1 MKSEKIVVFE
11 KLLEEHDSRRLNL
24 FFNSN
29 KLKILSLQQILYDGI
44 HQVEK
49 TNDFAIVPKN
59 IKELKDFVLK
69 NKEKKFILFF
79 DLNIQISKNILFL
92 LRKVEYDIYYL
103 NNYPD
108 IRPYVKSLISH
119 FFFQFLYKLFLI
131 NAPREIYITG
141 SKIPYNRLFPRSS
154 STKINYMQSF
164 DYISHTH
171 EKKHIF
177 FQNEYFVFLDDMYP
191 IHPDLNNKS
200 IIDSKYYFK
209 EINLLLK
216 KISKQFNIE
225 CVISAHPRAP
235 KGYEKHYKFKV
246 YFNSTNSL
254 VKNSKFVI
262 GHSTT
267 SYSYALFNFKPINII
282 MFKYQKNIYSSLAKI
297 FSKEF
302 GCNYHL
308 VEEINNFE
316 ISKVNKKKYE
326 KYIQNYH
333 FKNFKIIN
341 S

>member
-1 MKSEKIVVFE
+1 VKSEKIIVFE
-11 KLLEEHDSRRLNL
+11 KSLEEHDSRRLNSL
-24 FFNSN
+24 FNSN
-29 KLKILSLQQILYDGI
+29 KFKILDLQQILYDGI

-49 TNDFAIVPKN
+49 TNDSNIVPKN

-79 DLNIQISKNILFL
+79 DLNFKILKNILFL

-108 IRPYVKSLISH
+108 IRPYVKSLITNL
-119 FFFQFLYKLFLI
+119 FFQILYKLFLI
-131 NAPREIYITG
+131 NVPGEIFITG
-141 SKIPYNRLFPRSS
+141 SKISYNRLFPRSS
-154 STKINYMQSF
+154 STKINYTQSI
-164 DYISHTH
+164 DYINHAH
-171 EKKHIF
+171 EKKQIF

-191 IHPDLNNKS
+191 IHPDLNYKS
-200 IIDSKYYFK
+200 IIDSNYYFK

-225 CVISAHPRAP
+225 CIISAHPRAP

-267 SYSYALFNFKPINII
+267 SYSYALFNLKPINII
-282 MFKYQKNIYSSLAKI
+282 MFKCQKNNYSKLAKE
-297 FSKEF
+297 FSKNF
-302 GCNYHL
+302 GCNYYII
-308 VEEINNFE
+308 EEIKNFE
-316 ISKVNKKKYE
+316 ISKVNKEKYE

-333 FKNFKIIN
+333 FKNFEIIKP
-341 S
+341 

>member
-1 MKSEKIVVFE
+1 MKSEKIIVFE
-11 KLLEEHDSRRLNL
+11 KFLEEHDLRRLYL
-24 FFNSN
+24 LFNSN
-29 KLKILSLQQILYDGI
+29 KFKILSLQQILYDEI
-44 HQVEK
+44 YQVKK
-49 TNDFAIVPKN
+49 TNDFTIAPKN

-79 DLNIQISKNILFL
+79 DLNFQVSKNILFL

-108 IRPYVKSLISH
+108 VRPYFKSLISH
-119 FFFQFLYKLFLI
+119 FFYQFLYKLFLI
-131 NAPREIYITG
+131 NAPREIFITG
-141 SKIPYNRLFPRSS
+141 GKIPNNRLFPRSS
-154 STKINYMQSF
+154 ITKFNFSQSIDFINY
-164 DYISHTH
+164 TN
-171 EKKHIF
+171 EKKQIF

-191 IHPDLNNKS
+191 IHPDLNKKS
-200 IIDSKYYFK
+200 IIDSKYYFD

-235 KGYEKHYKFKV
+235 KGYEKHFKFKV
-246 YFNSTNSL
+246 YFNNTNSL

-262 GHSTT
+262 GHATT

-282 MFKYQKNIYSSLAKI
+282 MFKNQKNNYSLLAKR

-302 GCNYHL
+302 GCNYYL

-316 ISKVNKKKYE
+316 ISKVNKEIYE
-326 KYIQNYH
+326 KYIKNYH
-333 FKNFKIIN
+333 FKNFKIIKP
-341 S
+341 